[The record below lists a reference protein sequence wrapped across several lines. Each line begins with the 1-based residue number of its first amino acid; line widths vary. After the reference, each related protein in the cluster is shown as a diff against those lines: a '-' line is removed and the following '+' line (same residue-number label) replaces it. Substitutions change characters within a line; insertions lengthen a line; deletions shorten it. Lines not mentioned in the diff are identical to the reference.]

1 MLNLSAVTGAFKKQA
16 LEFLADPQW
25 VIPSLVAPF
34 TFTLVTL
41 MIFPERSGSVVLY
54 AVLGGGILGMW
65 SNSLRA
71 SGFSINYDRMVGTL
85 ESLMIAPTSL
95 MHVIAGRAIWNALIG
110 LLNSL
115 LVFVLSEMVLQVEV
129 RLPDPLL
136 FFTALVLVLLSLS
149 AIGLFLAAFFVF
161 TRASSVLTQII
172 ELPVFVISGALIPI
186 SLMPQWFWPISFA
199 FGPFWGVD
207 ALQISAGVLSTN
219 PLSLG
224 YAGDLIVMSIITF
237 ILLSITA
244 FLFMKMDD
252 KARKSGSL
260 GRY

>member
-1 MLNLSAVTGAFKKQA
+1 MLNLNAISGAFKKQA
-16 LEFLADPQW
+16 LEFVADPQW

-41 MIFPERSGSVVLY
+41 MIFPERSGSIVLY
-54 AVLGGGILGMW
+54 AVLGGGVLGMW

-85 ESLMIAPTSL
+85 ESLMITPTPL
-95 MHVIAGRAIWNALIG
+95 MYVIGGRAIWNALIG

-115 LVFVLSEMVLQVEV
+115 LVFVLAEIVFQVEIK
-129 RLPDPLL
+129 LADPLL
-136 FFTALVLVLLSLS
+136 FFVALVLVLLALS
-149 AIGLFLAAFFVF
+149 TIGLFLAAFFVF
-161 TRASSVLTQII
+161 TRASSVLTQIM
-172 ELPVFVISGALIPI
+172 ELPIFVISGALIPI
-186 SLMPQWFWPISFA
+186 SLMPQWSWPLSFA

-207 ALQISAGVLSTN
+207 ALQISAGMASTN
-219 PLSLG
+219 PLSMG
-224 YAGDLIVMSIITF
+224 YVGDLIMMLMIT
-237 ILLSITA
+237 IVLLSFTA
-244 FLFMKMDD
+244 VLFMKMDD